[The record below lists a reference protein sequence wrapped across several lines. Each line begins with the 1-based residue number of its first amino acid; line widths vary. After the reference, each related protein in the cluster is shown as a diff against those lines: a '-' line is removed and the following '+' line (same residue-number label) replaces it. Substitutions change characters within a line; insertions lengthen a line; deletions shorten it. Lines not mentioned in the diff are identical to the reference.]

1 VRRLVALFVVALL
14 GATVYG
20 ISGAS
25 SGVSANHQG
34 VSSYTLNAELS
45 AISHNANLSCY
56 ISSLD
61 PTSYV
66 AGAGSDSVKSGAA
79 AIWANLRVEG
89 LAINQYVT
97 TTLKYH
103 PDAEELTAAKTSLE
117 DEMTE
122 EAANSTTTKCTGTAA
137 EAVAAM
143 PAEMRSSEIQ
153 DQASSLYLV
162 KKLNETVPLTK
173 ASMEKYYKSHVAD
186 YDTLCVSIALVTPDE
201 VPTFEKAQAAGESV
215 AALAKK
221 YSQDPT
227 SAAKGGAYGCYSP
240 SSEYYTSVRTD
251 VASTPLD
258 AFPST
263 PQYTDQSGV
272 EYALFVAVTKRTRTS
287 YTAAA
292 STVLSDL
299 QNQNAEQADKVK
311 NSLLY
316 AAAVHVDP
324 SVGRW
329 GLNTTGPEVFA
340 PSVPSSK
347 NVTGAGTFT
356 AGASTYQ

>member
-14 GATVYG
+14 GAAVYG

-45 AISHNANLSCY
+45 AISGNANLGCY

-61 PTSYV
+61 PTSYT
-66 AGAGSDSVKSGAA
+66 AGAGSDSVKASAA
-79 AIWANLRVEG
+79 AVWANLRVEG
-89 LAINQYVT
+89 LAINQYVSA
-97 TTLKYH
+97 TLKYH
-103 PDAEELTAAKTSLE
+103 PDAAELAAAKTSLE

-122 EAANSTTTKCTGTAA
+122 EAANSSTKCTGSSA
-137 EAVAAM
+137 EALAAM
-143 PAEMRSSEIQ
+143 PEEMRTSEIQ

-162 KKLNETVPLTK
+162 KKLNQTVPLTA
-173 ASMEKYYKSHVAD
+173 ASMKKYYKSHVSD
-186 YDTLCVSIALVTPDE
+186 YDTLCVSIALVTPDA
-201 VPTFEKAQAAGESV
+201 VPTFEQAQAAGSSV
-215 AALAKK
+215 ATLAKK

-240 SSEYYTSVRTD
+240 SSEYYTSVRAD
-251 VASTPLD
+251 VAGASFD
-258 AFPST
+258 AFPAT
-263 PQYTDQSGV
+263 PQYTDENGV
-272 EYALFVAVTKRTRTS
+272 EYALFVAVTKETRNS
-287 YTAAA
+287 YTVAA

-299 QNQNAEQADKVK
+299 QNLNAENADKVK
-311 NSLLY
+311 DTLLQD
-316 AAAVHVDP
+316 AAVHVDP
-324 SVGRW
+324 SFGQW

-340 PSVPSSK
+340 PTVPSK
-347 NVTGAGTFT
+347 TNVAGAGTLT

>member
-14 GATVYG
+14 GATIYG

-34 VSSYTLNAELS
+34 VSGYALNAELS
-45 AISHNANLSCY
+45 AISGNTNLGCY

-61 PTSYV
+61 PTSYT
-66 AGAGSDSVKSGAA
+66 AGAGNNSVKSSAA

-97 TTLKYH
+97 TTLKYR
-103 PDAEELTAAKTSLE
+103 PDAAELSAAKTSLE

-122 EAANSTTTKCTGTAA
+122 EAQNSTTKCTGTAA

-143 PAEMRSSEIQ
+143 PAEMRTSEIQ

-162 KKLNETVPLTK
+162 KKLNETVPLTE
-173 ASMEKYYKSHVAD
+173 ASMKKYYRSHRAD
-186 YDTLCVSIALVTPDE
+186 YDTLCVSIALVTPSA
-201 VPTFEKAQAAGESV
+201 VSAFEKAQAAGASV
-215 AALAKK
+215 ATLAKK

-240 SSEYYTSVRTD
+240 SSEYYTSVRSD
-251 VASTPLD
+251 VAGATFDS
-258 AFPST
+258 FPAT
-263 PQYTDQSGV
+263 PQYTDQNGV
-272 EYALFVAVTKRTRTS
+272 EYALFVAVTKESTTS
-287 YTAAA
+287 FTKAA

-299 QNQNAEQADKVK
+299 QNLNAEAADRVK
-311 NSLLY
+311 NSLLEH
-316 AAAVHVDP
+316 AAVHVDP
-324 SVGRW
+324 SFGQW

-340 PSVPSSK
+340 PSVPAK
-347 NVTGAGTFT
+347 TNVSGAGTLT